1 MGPPDIGLRA
11 KHLGVVALCER
22 DLRSLIRGGRLSV
35 HSFNSRQAL
44 AAEIAESIRHEL
56 HARNVAES
64 VSAAIDSSLLE
75 EASRAERH
83 LAHLRA
89 AAATMFLAGILVL
102 WLTHRSSGT
111 PPRAPTIAA
120 VGAWAALSV
129 ALAIALERGWYR
141 TSLRRAVPILDA
153 LVLMVILALGTI
165 PGPSSISEPA
175 GGTIGAAFAVVLS
188 FSGAFRLTRSAVKLT
203 AGLSGGVLVLAGV
216 LGWMP
221 IGVAGGSLVA
231 VGIAAA
237 MGLGVTDMV
246 RRVVTNEVARV
257 TLDRMYGEAQQ
268 VIGAREE
275 ILRIVAHDLR
285 NPLNTIS
292 MATSLLIE
300 TPLPEQTRTNQLRVI
315 RRAGERMNRL
325 IQDLLSVTTIE
336 AGRLTIDPREV
347 LVADLCREATE
358 MLEPLAREKSITLAV
373 DGPADLPPV
382 RADPARMLQVFSNL
396 VGNAVKFTPAGGS
409 ITISAVTGDG
419 VVQCAVADTGPGIPV
434 EQLPKIFGR
443 FWQARR
449 GDHRGVGLGLQ
460 IAKGIVEAHGGSLG
474 VQSEV
479 GRGTV
484 FSFDLPVW
492 REAGLVREVR

>member
-1 MGPPDIGLRA
+1 
-11 KHLGVVALCER
+11 
-22 DLRSLIRGGRLSV
+22 LSV
-35 HSFNSRQAL
+35 DSFNSRQAL

-64 VSAAIDSSLLE
+64 LSATIDSALLE

-83 LAHLRA
+83 LAQLRA
-89 AAATMFLAGILVL
+89 AAAAVLLAAALIAALAARVAGLA
-102 WLTHRSSGT
+102 S
-111 PPRAPTIAA
+111 PPGATIALIAAWVAISA
-120 VGAWAALSV
+120 VLLLALG
-129 ALAIALERGWYR
+129 RGWYPP
-141 TSLRRAVPILDA
+141 SLRRALPILDA
-153 LVLMVILALGTI
+153 LVLIVILGLGVQAAGLR
-165 PGPSSISEPA
+165 PPPA
-175 GGTIGAAFAVVLS
+175 IVAIAAAFAVVLA

-203 AGLSGGVLVLAGV
+203 AGLAAGVLVFAALV
-216 LGWMP
+216 GWMSFA
-221 IGVAGGSLVA
+221 VAGGTLVA
-231 VGIAAA
+231 VAVAAA
-237 MGLGVTDMV
+237 MGLGVTDIV

-257 TLDRMYGEAQQ
+257 TLDRLYGEAQQ

-300 TPLPEQTRTNQLRVI
+300 TPLPEQTRTNQLRVVK
-315 RRAGERMNRL
+315 RAGERMNRL

-336 AGRLTIDPREV
+336 AGRLTIEPREV

-373 DGPADLPPV
+373 DGPADLPHV

-409 ITISAVTGDG
+409 IIISTATGDG
-419 VVQCAVADTGPGIPV
+419 VVQCAVADTGPGIPQ
-434 EQLPKIFGR
+434 EQLPKIFGK

-449 GDHRGVGLGLQ
+449 GDQRGVGLGLQ
-460 IAKGIVEAHGGSLG
+460 IARGIVEAHGGTLG
-474 VQSEV
+474 VRSEV

-492 REAGLVREVR
+492 RDTRTVAEVS